1 MPGISPASRMR
12 HRDST
17 VRPAR
22 ARLLAPG
29 LLALALVVAAC
40 GGSSG
45 TPSPTVGGS
54 ATAASGSAATA
65 TAAAPGGATA
75 TPTALASPTPMPTPT
90 PSPTIGPC
98 SAVDVSIDI
107 TTDQGTYWQGA
118 AGHKTAKFKLTN
130 DGSAGCIVKAKSQ
143 PLLLNGDGG
152 VLVTG
157 AAAGSSAS
165 LTVTAGSS
173 ISSQVQTGNLCHAP
187 TIVAPVR
194 VAFVLPG
201 IGTVIATTG
210 SPTDTGAIPP
220 CLGDPGVTSG
230 DITMTLWAP

>member
-1 MPGISPASRMR
+1 MPGFSTSRMR
-12 HRDST
+12 HRDSA
-17 VRPAR
+17 VRLAPAG
-22 ARLLAPG
+22 LLAPG
-29 LLALALVVAAC
+29 LVALILVVAAC
-40 GGSSG
+40 GGSTG
-45 TPSPTVGGS
+45 TPLPTIGGS
-54 ATAASGSAATA
+54 ATAATGSSATA
-65 TAAAPGGATA
+65 TATAPRGATA
-75 TPTALASPTPMPTPT
+75 TPTALAAPTAIPTPT

-107 TTDQGTYWQGA
+107 TIDQGIYWQGA
-118 AGHKTAKFKLTN
+118 AGHRVAKFKLTN

-152 VLVTG
+152 VLITG

-165 LTVTAGSS
+165 LTVAAGSS

-210 SPTDTGAIPP
+210 SATDTGAIPP
-220 CLGDPGVTSG
+220 CLGDPGVNSG

>member
-1 MPGISPASRMR
+1 MPGILRSG
-12 HRDST
+12 
-17 VRPAR
+17 R
-22 ARLLAPG
+22 ALPVALGVVLLAA
-29 LLALALVVAAC
+29 ALAAC
-40 GGSSG
+40 GGSSATLMQVQSQPLG
-45 TPSPTVGGS
+45 NQTQAPTG
-54 ATAASGSAATA
+54 TAAFVN
-65 TAAAPGGATA
+65 A
-75 TPTALASPTPMPTPT
+75 TPTGPATPTPPPT
-90 PSPTIGPC
+90 PSPSPTMGPC
-98 SAVDVSIDI
+98 SAVDVSIGI
-107 TTDQGTYWQGA
+107 TVDQGVYWQGA
-118 AGHKTAKFKLTN
+118 AGHRAAKFKLTN

-152 VLVTG
+152 VLITG

-165 LTVTAGSS
+165 LTVSAGSS
-173 ISSQVQTGNLCHAP
+173 ISTQVQTGNLCHAA

-220 CLGDPGVTSG
+220 CLGDPGVNSG

>member
-1 MPGISPASRMR
+1 MPGILHSGR
-12 HRDST
+12 
-17 VRPAR
+17 
-22 ARLLAPG
+22 G
-29 LLALALVVAAC
+29 LTFALGAAVIVAVLAAC
-40 GGSSG
+40 GGSTG
-45 TPSPTVGGS
+45 TPLPTIGGS
-54 ATAASGSAATA
+54 EPAASGSTATA
-65 TAAAPGGATA
+65 TATAPGGPSATLTGHA
-75 TPTALASPTPMPTPT
+75 TPTAVPTPS

-107 TTDQGTYWQGA
+107 TVDQGTYWQGA
-118 AGHKTAKFKLTN
+118 AGHKAAKFKLTN

-152 VLVTG
+152 VLITG

-201 IGTVIATTG
+201 TGTVIATTG

-220 CLGDPGVTSG
+220 CLGDPGVNSG

>member
-1 MPGISPASRMR
+1 MPGILRFGRTLPA
-12 HRDST
+12 
-17 VRPAR
+17 
-22 ARLLAPG
+22 
-29 LLALALVVAAC
+29 ALGAVFFAASLAAC
-40 GGSSG
+40 GG
-45 TPSPTVGGS
+45 TS
-54 ATAASGSAATA
+54 ATLMQVQTQPLGSQNQAPTGTA
-65 TAAAPGGATA
+65 TFVNATPTGPATA
-75 TPTALASPTPMPTPT
+75 TPTAVPTPT

-107 TTDQGTYWQGA
+107 TVDQGTYWQGA
-118 AGHKTAKFKLTN
+118 AGHKAAKFKLTN

-152 VLVTG
+152 VLITG

-165 LTVTAGSS
+165 LTVAAGSS

-194 VAFVLPG
+194 IAFVLPG
-201 IGTVIATTG
+201 TGTVIATTG

-220 CLGDPGVTSG
+220 CLGDPGVSSG

>member
-1 MPGISPASRMR
+1 MPGILRFGRTLP
-12 HRDST
+12 
-17 VRPAR
+17 V
-22 ARLLAPG
+22 
-29 LLALALVVAAC
+29 ALGAVLFAAALAAC
-40 GGSSG
+40 GS
-45 TPSPTVGGS
+45 TS
-54 ATAASGSAATA
+54 ATLMQVQNQPLVSQTQAPTGTA
-65 TAAAPGGATA
+65 TFVNA
-75 TPTALASPTPMPTPT
+75 TPTGPATPTPTAVPTPT

-107 TTDQGTYWQGA
+107 TVDQGTYWQGA
-118 AGHKTAKFKLTN
+118 AGHKAAKFKLTN

-152 VLVTG
+152 VLITG

-165 LTVTAGSS
+165 LTVVAGSS

-220 CLGDPGVTSG
+220 CLGDPGVNSG